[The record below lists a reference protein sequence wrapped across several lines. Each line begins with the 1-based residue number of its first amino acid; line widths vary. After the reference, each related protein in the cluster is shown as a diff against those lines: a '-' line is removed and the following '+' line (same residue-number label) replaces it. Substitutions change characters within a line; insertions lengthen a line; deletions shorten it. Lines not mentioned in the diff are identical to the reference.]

1 MGGIGLNSH
10 YLRKLRLSVPS
21 STAVC
26 RVKRRQLSVTCTRLL
41 LAVKLRM
48 LVPHAMLDSWDAEQV
63 TRVYTH
69 LFALVGACDWIP
81 ELSNIVDALLFLMC
95 LLKSGAQSCFR
106 RFQLSS

>member
-10 YLRKLRLSVPS
+10 YLRKLRLSVPN

-63 TRVYTH
+63 TRVYS
-69 LFALVGACDWIP
+69 LVRLGRC
-81 ELSNIVDALLFLMC
+81 V
-95 LLKSGAQSCFR
+95 
-106 RFQLSS
+106 